1 MKTKGKGRQGD
12 AVTANQSKA
21 ACGPTPSIGAKNAAA
36 KVNFGQLGNA
46 LTQNLTN
53 SLNKPAQK
61 ATAKLQP

>member
-46 LTQNLTN
+46 LT
-53 SLNKPAQK
+53 
-61 ATAKLQP
+61 